1 LGEIFSERA
10 GILNIGIEGEM
21 LVGALAGFLG
31 TFYTHHVGLGF
42 LIGMGASGVF
52 SLIMGFITITLK
64 GDQVITGI
72 ILNILALGLTSF
84 VYRAL
89 FGTFRTPPSIKPLTP
104 LKIPVLGDTP
114 YLGTILFHQ
123 NLLVYLAFLWVPVSA
138 WILFKTQ
145 FGLNLRA
152 VGEHPRAADTLG
164 VQVERMRYIA
174 VILGGIFS
182 GLGGCFLTLAQLN
195 RFTDNIT
202 AGRGF
207 IAIAAVIFGK
217 WNPYGVAVATLL
229 FGIADGLQLRLQ
241 ALGTRL
247 PYQFLLMLPYILTIV
262 ALIGIVGKSKPP
274 AALAVP
280 YQKDN

>member
-1 LGEIFSERA
+1 
-10 GILNIGIEGEM
+10 M
-21 LVGALAGFLG
+21 LIGALAGFLG
-31 TFYTHHVGLGF
+31 TFYTQHLGLGL
-42 LIGMGASGVF
+42 LIGILASSIF
-52 SLIMGFITITLK
+52 SLILGFMTITLK
-64 GDQVITGI
+64 RDQVITGI

-104 LKIPVLGDTP
+104 LKIPLLGDIP

-123 NLLVYLAFLWVPVSA
+123 NLLVYLTFLLVPVSA

-164 VQVERMRYIA
+164 VPVEKMRYMG
-174 VILGGIFS
+174 VILGGVFS

-217 WNPYGVAVATLL
+217 WNPYGAAVATLL